1 MANRNLKRIKHTKA
15 RLTFLILFLKTIL
28 FCPIVSFG
36 QPKWERVQ
44 FDEDISF
51 LIPIDY
57 EKSHDLG
64 RNSFQAYSELGYLQ
78 VDKLPPPQAEIYN
91 EEDLNKCYQLFQ
103 ESTIRNN
110 NGVFAT
116 DSTFKRG
123 ELTVRSF
130 EFQNYRLD
138 TTELHWHMIVLV
150 DRYMYSFSYRTPMR
164 HKFKTR
170 EERKA
175 FFGNIGIE
183 SKGFEDQLTISKA
196 DKPLTVFVGLILRY
210 IMIGALVV
218 AVVLF
223 FFKKYNQL
231 RIIKNILSWA
241 SLTWGAVCACIYLG
255 NLFFSVQ
262 IPFLLI
268 VGIVCLTVGFLL
280 RVLKLPGG

>member
-1 MANRNLKRIKHTKA
+1 MFFLKA
-15 RLTFLILFLKTIL
+15 ILFYSTTT
-28 FCPIVSFG
+28 FG

-44 FDEDISF
+44 FDDRVSF

-57 EKSHDLG
+57 EKRHDLG
-64 RNSFQAYSELGYLQ
+64 RNSFSAFSELGYLQ
-78 VDKLPPPQAEIYN
+78 VDKLPRPQAEIYN

-103 ESTIRNN
+103 ESTITNN
-110 NGVFAT
+110 YGVFTT

-123 ELTVRSF
+123 ELYVRSF

-138 TTELHWHMIVLV
+138 TTELHWHLIVFV

-170 EERKA
+170 VERNS

-183 SKGFEDQLTISKA
+183 SNGFEDQLTISKA
-196 DKPLTVFVGLILRY
+196 NNPLTVLVGLILRY
-210 IMIGALVV
+210 ILIGALVV

-223 FFKKYNQL
+223 FFKKYNQV

-241 SLTWGAVCACIYLG
+241 LLMWGVVCTFIYLG

-268 VGIVCLTVGFLL
+268 VGIVCLIVGFLL
-280 RVLKLPGG
+280 RLLKLPKG